1 MQHCNPQ
8 TNIESIQDML
18 RLSHED
24 ANSDPKES
32 G

>member
-1 MQHCNPQ
+1 MQHFNPQ
-8 TNIESIQDML
+8 INIESIQNLL

-24 ANSDPKES
+24 ANSDPEKS